1 MSDIQYF
8 LFGALFALFL
18 KIIIACCDAV
28 IIYIES
34 KK

>member
-8 LFGALFALFL
+8 VFGAIFALIL

-28 IIYIES
+28 IVYIES

>member
-8 LFGALFALFL
+8 VFGAFFALIL
-18 KIIIACCDAV
+18 KVIIACCDAV